1 MPAGFPLPDSTVT
14 LSFRRLSCPASR
26 LPLSRLLAVLSLG
39 VAGLSSPLHA
49 SAQATQA
56 SAQEETFAPQLGRH
70 GKDVMWLPT
79 PDALAERLMRMA
91 GLGPQDIF
99 VDLGAGDGRVSI
111 AAARDFQAQALGV
124 EFDPQMVAVS
134 QRNAREAGVADRARF
149 IEGDIFKADFSQANI
164 VFMYLLPQLNLRL
177 RPTLMA
183 MAPGTRLITHQFHMG
198 RWEPDETTLIAHRPG
213 YLWIVPANAGG
224 QWALSYPLGA
234 GRGQATLDLSQT
246 FQKLKGTVAMGELQ
260 TTLRQPRLTGD
271 RIAFAFTD
279 PQGHLRE
286 FTGVVTAD
294 RLRGTVTGPEDSA
307 SFTAKRVGAA
317 PPVGGSE
324 PPSQEELDAAAASL
338 GSE

>member
-1 MPAGFPLPDSTVT
+1 MT
-14 LSFRRLSCPASR
+14 LSSRRLSCPASR
-26 LPLSRLLAVLSLG
+26 LPLSRLLAILSLG
-39 VAGLSSPLHA
+39 VAGLSVPLHA

-124 EFDPQMVAVS
+124 EFDPRMVAVS
-134 QRNAREAGVADRARF
+134 QRNAQEAGVAGRTRF

-183 MAPGTRLITHQFHMG
+183 MAPGTRIITHQFHMG

-224 QWALSYPLGA
+224 RWVLNYQLGA

-246 FQKLKGTVAMGELQ
+246 FQKLKGTAAMGELQ
-260 TTLRQPRLTGD
+260 TTLRQPRLTGE
-271 RIAFAFTD
+271 RIAFGFTD
-279 PQGHLRE
+279 PQGQLRE

-294 RLRGTVTGPEDSA
+294 RIRGTVTGPGDA
-307 SFTAKRVGAA
+307 TSFTARREGAA

>member
-1 MPAGFPLPDSTVT
+1 MT
-14 LSFRRLSCPASR
+14 LSSRRLSCLAPR
-26 LPLSRLLAVLSLG
+26 LSLSRLLAALSLSLG
-39 VAGLSSPLHA
+39 VAGLSAPQLA
-49 SAQATQA
+49 SAQMAQA
-56 SAQEETFAPQLGRH
+56 STQEETFEPQLGRH

-124 EFDPQMVAVS
+124 EFDPQMVEVS
-134 QRNAREAGVADRARF
+134 QRNAQEAGVADRTQF
-149 IEGDIFKADFSQANI
+149 IEGDIFKADFSRADV
-164 VFMYLLPQLNLRL
+164 VFMYLLPELNLRL

-183 MAPGTRLITHQFHMG
+183 MAPGTRIITHQFHMG

-224 QWALSYPLGA
+224 QWALSYPLSE
-234 GRGQATLDLSQT
+234 GRGQATLDLAQV
-246 FQKLKGTVAMGELQ
+246 FQKIKGTVAMGELE

-294 RLRGTVTGPEDSA
+294 RIRGTVTGPEDSA

-317 PPVGGSE
+317 PPVRGSE
-324 PPSQEELDAAAASL
+324 PPSREELDAAVASL
-338 GSE
+338 GSD